1 MQIRIQERYPAGSSA
16 IREYVHRKVEHLR
29 RYFDKIISL
38 EVILS
43 VEKERHRAEIIGH
56 LVNRKIVK
64 AVAETGDMYASIDQA
79 IAKLQRQLVRYK
91 EMLKEEPRRDL
102 PEGASDGKPSDVGN
116 RIIRMEPELRKPITP
131 EEAVMELEATGKPF
145 LVFYNREEGDTP
157 AVLFPIG
164 DGKYGMI
171 VIE

>member
-1 MQIRIQERYPAGSSA
+1 MQIRIQERYPSGSSA
-16 IREYVHRKVEHLR
+16 IREYVHRKAEHLK

-43 VEKERHRAEIIGH
+43 VEKGRHRAEIIGH

-79 IAKLQRQLVRYK
+79 IDKLQRQLVRYK

-102 PEGASDGKPSDVGN
+102 PEESEERPASAGA

-157 AVLFPIG
+157 AVIFPMG
-164 DGKYGMI
+164 DGKYGLV